1 MSDEPIEI
9 KFRPSFTIGEI
20 VYDITNGN
28 KGIVLQ
34 YLIDKRDVMYKVKWS
49 NGAVSYTHLRAHE
62 TVLDLVC
69 RLLLEKK
76 KTAT

>member
-49 NGAVSYTHLRAHE
+49 NGVFTLCYKIELSKELIYG
-62 TVLDLVC
+62 
-69 RLLLEKK
+69 
-76 KTAT
+76 